1 MVAQEVL
8 LRMGWIMGSYL
19 RMAQVDFEGIHSEF
33 LLWFDDLHIEYN
45 HELCFHSTFYD
56 DS

>member
-19 RMAQVDFEGIHSEF
+19 RMAQVDFEGIHSG
-33 LLWFDDLHIEYN
+33 L
-45 HELCFHSTFYD
+45 
-56 DS
+56 